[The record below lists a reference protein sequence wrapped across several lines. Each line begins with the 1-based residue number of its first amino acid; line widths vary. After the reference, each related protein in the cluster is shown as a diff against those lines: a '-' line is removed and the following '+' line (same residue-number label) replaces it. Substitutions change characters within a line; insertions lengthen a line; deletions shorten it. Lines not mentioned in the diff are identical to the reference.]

1 MPKSILCRCDA
12 SAERG
17 AGHVMRC
24 MALAQAARVAEI
36 RVTFVMQ
43 QGTAELEEQLHSEGC
58 DVVHVTAENDIHM
71 TSAIAKE
78 HSAEWIV
85 VDGYTFNAEYQQ
97 SIKKAG
103 YKVLFI
109 DDFGHCDHYS
119 ADIVLNQNIYAE
131 ESFYKNRESYVNLL
145 LGSKYLLLRQ
155 EFLLAKR
162 DRISHQS
169 SKNVLIIM
177 GGFDTHSVTEKVQHA
192 LKNTGVDMRVARH
205 VTNIP
210 ELMTWADCAVSAA
223 GTATYELAYM
233 DVPIAMVIVAE
244 NQKRVAES
252 MAKAGY
258 GVNLGWYKDLQDD
271 AIRGA
276 VAAALL
282 ESHGTGR
289 ATQSSLIDGYG
300 TQRVLAE
307 LFDWKLWLRPAKE
320 EDCRLLFEWAND
332 PEVRASSF
340 SPDPVTWENHQEWF
354 RKKCADANCFIFL
367 GIDRNENPVG
377 QVRFDIEGKF
387 ANVDVHIAPSMRRQG
402 VGPAL
407 IDAGIVRLFSRTG
420 VSEVHAH
427 IKVSN
432 EASMR
437 AFTKAGFEKVG
448 KKTVKGVEVFYAVRT
463 RL

>member
-177 GGFDTHSVTEKVQHA
+177 GFF
-192 LKNTGVDMRVARH
+192 LL
-205 VTNIP
+205 
-210 ELMTWADCAVSAA
+210 LM
-223 GTATYELAYM
+223 
-233 DVPIAMVIVAE
+233 
-244 NQKRVAES
+244 
-252 MAKAGY
+252 
-258 GVNLGWYKDLQDD
+258 
-271 AIRGA
+271 
-276 VAAALL
+276 
-282 ESHGTGR
+282 
-289 ATQSSLIDGYG
+289 
-300 TQRVLAE
+300 
-307 LFDWKLWLRPAKE
+307 
-320 EDCRLLFEWAND
+320 
-332 PEVRASSF
+332 
-340 SPDPVTWENHQEWF
+340 
-354 RKKCADANCFIFL
+354 
-367 GIDRNENPVG
+367 VG
-377 QVRFDIEGKF
+377 
-387 ANVDVHIAPSMRRQG
+387 
-402 VGPAL
+402 
-407 IDAGIVRLFSRTG
+407 
-420 VSEVHAH
+420 
-427 IKVSN
+427 
-432 EASMR
+432 
-437 AFTKAGFEKVG
+437 
-448 KKTVKGVEVFYAVRT
+448 
-463 RL
+463 